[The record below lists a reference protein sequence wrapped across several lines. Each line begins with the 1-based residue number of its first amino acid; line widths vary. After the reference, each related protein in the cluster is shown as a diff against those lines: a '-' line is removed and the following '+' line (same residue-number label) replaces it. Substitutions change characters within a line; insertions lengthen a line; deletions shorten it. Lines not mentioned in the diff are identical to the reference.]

1 MKEHIAD
8 RGRSIRIYDDVFSLN
23 FRHELYSRAIK
34 SSFKI
39 GWEDNDVIENSQH
52 KYLHARYSAQEID
65 EMGVLFNLAPT
76 PVFEEIAGHKVT
88 RSVLNLSTPADVL
101 FLHTHTEDKVILYY
115 INLEWQSHW
124 YGETLFYD
132 EALKNIV
139 LATPYTPGRVI
150 VFDGK
155 IPHTIRPQSHSAP
168 FFRFTLTI
176 FLEKIRDGKDAPPSL
191 VGTAS

>member
-1 MKEHIAD
+1 MREHIVD
-8 RGRSIRIYDDVFSLN
+8 LGRSIRIYDDVFGLN
-23 FRHELYSRAIK
+23 FRQEVYGHAIK

-39 GWEDNDVIENSQH
+39 GWEDNEVIENSKH
-52 KYLHARYSAQEID
+52 KYLHARFSAHELD
-65 EMGVLFNLAPT
+65 ELGFLFNLAPT
-76 PVFEEIAGHKVT
+76 PVFGEIAGYKIT
-88 RSVLNLSTPADVL
+88 RSVLNLSTPSDVL
-101 FLHTHTEDKVILYY
+101 FLHAHVEDKVILYY
-115 INLEWQSHW
+115 VNLEWRAHW

-132 EALKNIV
+132 EPLKQIM

-176 FLEKIRDGKDAPPSL
+176 FLEKLRDRKDQS
-191 VGTAS
+191 